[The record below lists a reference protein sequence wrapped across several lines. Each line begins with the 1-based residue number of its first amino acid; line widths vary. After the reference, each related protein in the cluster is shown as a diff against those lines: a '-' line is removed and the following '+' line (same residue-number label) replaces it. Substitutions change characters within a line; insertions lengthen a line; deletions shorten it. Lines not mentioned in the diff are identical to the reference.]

1 MCVIAFH
8 PPVDVHAVLTV
19 DITSLVKCWVLV
31 VVCAGR
37 NGRSSFIAELIS
49 LSLTMLTAR
58 RCQAAGLR
66 SLNVSDRRTCS
77 LPLSALHN
85 NVRHVLKPPLPP
97 SSLFH
102 IAASRLCSSKARCA
116 TPPRRSYHSAFVS
129 TTRPSQPRHALLTTS
144 ALPPTAAASL
154 LFSRAHSLF
163 LACRRHASNT
173 TDKQQHDQAHKH
185 TQSTDP
191 TSSQHSNSDTDAAL
205 SFFSSNSQSAS
216 DEEPPPQHTVPAA
229 TVGNLDAEIGEAM
242 AVTGADLSTPA
253 QSTTASS
260 PTSSFTQSEDMLAA
274 LELHID
280 GTHYER
286 QYSRLQLARR
296 FGLHPRDLRF
306 LDSSLRNL
314 PSLLVRREVIIVNL
328 ELFKAIISATE
339 VLMFDPWYPHIQ
351 SIVPLMKHA
360 LQAFHRANE
369 GLEPAVGGGEEKAG
383 RDEGE
388 RSDKSSLA
396 ASSDVFK
403 SAFDYVSS
411 FDVKP
416 PRMEYSGPSSTST
429 PATSTAS
436 LPPSQQSTESLSSSS
451 SPPASTSSSS
461 ASVPSSSSSSSRSA
475 TPPPSSSSSSLHPSS
490 APLASTQTPSPPD
503 ADHPH
508 LPPHA
513 GSTPAHPSL
522 RHLAA
527 DLESTL
533 RDRTLYGLHES
544 EKEYEEWIEPRMP
557 FEFIALELILMTVTR
572 TLESRFEV
580 YNSSLAP
587 LLSSSS
593 TTLNEGSTLMHLLQ
607 LKNGLTSFEVVLG
620 ETGWALRHV
629 LQDDADMAEMF
640 LTMKAKGQV
649 PRIEEHGEI
658 EVLLETYL
666 RKVDELENEVRTNV
680 KSISL
685 TEEHIQIRLDTVR
698 NAMMKVDL
706 LLTICTFAVAA
717 SALIASTFGMNL
729 SSKLEQ
735 SDSAFWIASAVMAAL
750 TVLLI
755 RFGLRLC
762 RRHKIDLFHAEP
774 DEPKL
779 RLPMNNMRK
788 HKHRL
793 PSSPMGHSSG
803 NSMAE
808 QRSALGRGMKEAGGR
823 RGGKSWGGEDA
834 GRAGLYDREE
844 WVSQTLEY
852 KLKKLEEMKERQQRQ
867 MKERQER
874 IERELREKQEWM
886 QREFHDK
893 QEWMR
898 EKEDKLRKW
907 QLKELE
913 RHREKS

>member
-1 MCVIAFH
+1 MRLSQRPAIRT
-8 PPVDVHAVLTV
+8 PTV
-19 DITSLVKCWVLV
+19 TLL
-31 VVCAGR
+31 
-37 NGRSSFIAELIS
+37 LS
-49 LSLTMLTAR
+49 LS
-58 RCQAAGLR
+58 
-66 SLNVSDRRTCS
+66 
-77 LPLSALHN
+77 
-85 NVRHVLKPPLPP
+85 
-97 SSLFH
+97 
-102 IAASRLCSSKARCA
+102 
-116 TPPRRSYHSAFVS
+116 
-129 TTRPSQPRHALLTTS
+129 
-144 ALPPTAAASL
+144 
-154 LFSRAHSLF
+154 HSLF
-163 LACRRHASNT
+163 SAQRRHASSTADKHDNT
-173 TDKQQHDQAHKH
+173 PHKH
-185 TQSTDP
+185 TNSTNK
-191 TSSQHSNSDTDAAL
+191 TSSDSPASSLFDAKPSD
-205 SFFSSNSQSAS
+205 AS
-216 DEEPPPQHTVPAA
+216 DEEPPPPDTVPAA

-274 LELHID
+274 LEIHTD
-280 GTHYER
+280 GTHSECE
-286 QYSRLQLARR
+286 YSRLQLARR

-360 LQAFHRANE
+360 LQAFHRANDSE
-369 GLEPAVGGGEEKAG
+369 EPAVPGAAAAAA
-383 RDEGE
+383 DQGE
-388 RSDKSSLA
+388 RGDKA
-396 ASSDVFK
+396 TASSDAFK

-411 FDVKP
+411 FNVKP
-416 PRMEYSGPSSTST
+416 PRMDDST
-429 PATSTAS
+429 
-436 LPPSQQSTESLSSSS
+436 
-451 SPPASTSSSS
+451 PPASTSSS
-461 ASVPSSSSSSSRSA
+461 AS
-475 TPPPSSSSSSLHPSS
+475 PSS
-490 APLASTQTPSPPD
+490 ASSSASHTKTPSDSSSADFPTQPSFSSSASSSTASPHPLD

-513 GSTPAHPSL
+513 GSTSAHPSL

-580 YNSSLAP
+580 YNSSLSP

-640 LTMKAKGQV
+640 LTMKRKGQV

-729 SSKLEQ
+729 SSHLEQ
-735 SDSAFWIASAVMAAL
+735 SGSAFYIASLVMAAL

-762 RRHKIDLFHAEP
+762 RKHKIDLFHVEVSITASSSHLSHTHHFPAAISLTALCCVCLCAQP

-779 RLPMNNMRK
+779 RLPMNNLRK

-793 PSSPMGHSSG
+793 SSG
-803 NSMAE
+803 S
-808 QRSALGRGMKEAGGR
+808 AGGGGADR
-823 RGGKSWGGEDA
+823 SGSGLKSWKRGGDSGSGSDKA
-834 GRAGLYDREE
+834 GFYDREE

-852 KLKKLEEMKERQQRQ
+852 KLRKLEEMKERQQRQ
-867 MKERQER
+867 
-874 IERELREKQEWM
+874 LREKAEWID
-886 QREFHDK
+886 REMKEK
-893 QEWMR
+893 QQWMAQKE
-898 EKEDKLRKW
+898 EKPRRW
-907 QLKELE
+907 QGKEAD
-913 RHREKS
+913 RHRADR

>member
-1 MCVIAFH
+1 MPH
-8 PPVDVHAVLTV
+8 
-19 DITSLVKCWVLV
+19 
-31 VVCAGR
+31 
-37 NGRSSFIAELIS
+37 
-49 LSLTMLTAR
+49 
-58 RCQAAGLR
+58 QAHCIG
-66 SLNVSDRRTCS
+66 
-77 LPLSALHN
+77 PL
-85 NVRHVLKPPLPP
+85 
-97 SSLFH
+97 
-102 IAASRLCSSKARCA
+102 AASAILER
-116 TPPRRSYHSAFVS
+116 
-129 TTRPSQPRHALLTTS
+129 PRHAAFNHS
-144 ALPPTAAASL
+144 ALTATAATAL
-154 LFSRAHSLF
+154 LLSHVL
-163 LACRRHASNT
+163 RRHAST
-173 TDKQQHDQAHKH
+173 ATDKHDKQQHKH
-185 TQSTDP
+185 NQPTDDLSTQPSNASSTQP
-191 TSSQHSNSDTDAAL
+191 TPTHSDTTKPARNPL
-205 SFFSSNSQSAS
+205 SFFGSHTQHES
-216 DEEPPPQHTVPAA
+216 DDAPPPADTVPAA

-253 QSTTASS
+253 QATTASS
-260 PTSSFTQSEDMLAA
+260 PTSSFTQSEDLLAA
-274 LELHID
+274 LEIHTD
-280 GTHYER
+280 GSHYER
-286 QYSRLQLARR
+286 EYSRLQLARR

-360 LQAFHRANE
+360 LQAFHRARE
-369 GLEPAVGGGEEKAG
+369 EMDERTVVGDDGKVRADDGEKT
-383 RDEGE
+383 
-388 RSDKSSLA
+388 DKSAA
-396 ASSDVFK
+396 ASNVFK
-403 SAFDYVSS
+403 SAFDFVSS
-411 FDVKP
+411 FDAQP
-416 PRMEYSGPSSTST
+416 PKLNYPS
-429 PATSTAS
+429 
-436 LPPSQQSTESLSSSS
+436 PSMSSSS
-451 SPPASTSSSS
+451 DASSTSSSLPQQSAEVPS
-461 ASVPSSSSSSSRSA
+461 ASSSRPSSTPPSPASTPTPISSPSQSAYSAPSSSAGASSSAPST
-475 TPPPSSSSSSLHPSS
+475 TPPP
-490 APLASTQTPSPPD
+490 TQPPSPPD
-503 ADHPH
+503 DDAPH
-508 LPPHA
+508 LPPHT
-513 GSTPAHPSL
+513 GSTPSHPSL
-522 RHLAA
+522 QHLAA

-533 RDRTLYGLHES
+533 RDRTLFGLHES

-580 YNSSLAP
+580 YNSSLSP

-706 LLTICTFAVAA
+706 LLTICTFAFAA

-729 SSKLEQ
+729 SSHLEQ
-735 SDSAFWIASAVMAAL
+735 SDNAFYIASALMAAL
-750 TVLLI
+750 SLLLI
-755 RFGLRLC
+755 RLGLRLC
-762 RRHKIDLFHAEP
+762 RRHKIDLFHVEP

-779 RLPMNNMRK
+779 RLPMNNTRK

-793 PSSPMGHSSG
+793 PATAMHG
-803 NSMAE
+803 A
-808 QRSALGRGMKEAGGR
+808 AADRGARETGKWAGKEMGGR
-823 RGGKSWGGEDA
+823 RGAGKGWA
-834 GRAGLYDREE
+834 GDDKGGLYDRDE
-844 WVSQTLEY
+844 WVGQTLEY

-867 MKERQER
+867 LKDKQEWIERQ
-874 IERELREKQEWM
+874 LREKQEWM
-886 QREFHDK
+886 QREFNDK

-898 EKEDKLRKW
+898 EKEEKLRKW

-913 RHREKS
+913 RHREKVER

>member
-1 MCVIAFH
+1 
-8 PPVDVHAVLTV
+8 
-19 DITSLVKCWVLV
+19 
-31 VVCAGR
+31 
-37 NGRSSFIAELIS
+37 
-49 LSLTMLTAR
+49 
-58 RCQAAGLR
+58 
-66 SLNVSDRRTCS
+66 
-77 LPLSALHN
+77 
-85 NVRHVLKPPLPP
+85 
-97 SSLFH
+97 
-102 IAASRLCSSKARCA
+102 
-116 TPPRRSYHSAFVS
+116 
-129 TTRPSQPRHALLTTS
+129 
-144 ALPPTAAASL
+144 
-154 LFSRAHSLF
+154 
-163 LACRRHASNT
+163 
-173 TDKQQHDQAHKH
+173 
-185 TQSTDP
+185 
-191 TSSQHSNSDTDAAL
+191 
-205 SFFSSNSQSAS
+205 
-216 DEEPPPQHTVPAA
+216 
-229 TVGNLDAEIGEAM
+229 M

-274 LELHID
+274 LEIHTD
-280 GTHYER
+280 GSHYER

-369 GLEPAVGGGEEKAG
+369 EDIAEQAAAGGGEEKKAG
-383 RDEGE
+383 GEEVE
-388 RSDKSSLA
+388 RSDKSSPSSA

-403 SAFDYVSS
+403 SAFQYVST
-411 FDVKP
+411 FDAKP
-416 PRMEYSGPSSTST
+416 PRMDYSEPSSSASS
-429 PATSTAS
+429 ATSAENFS
-436 LPPSQQSTESLSSSS
+436 PLQQGAEPTSSSS
-451 SPPASTSSSS
+451 SRTASSPSSTSSSS
-461 ASVPSSSSSSSRSA
+461 RTASTTSSSATSTHSSSSSASSQPSSR
-475 TPPPSSSSSSLHPSS
+475 
-490 APLASTQTPSPPD
+490 PD
-503 ADHPH
+503 DDHPH
-508 LPPHA
+508 NLPPHT

-580 YNSSLAP
+580 YNSSLSP

-729 SSKLEQ
+729 SSKLEH
-735 SDSAFWIASAVMAAL
+735 SDSAFWIASLVMAAL

-755 RFGLRLC
+755 RFGLKLC
-762 RRHKIDLFHAEP
+762 RRHKIDLFHVEP

-779 RLPMNNMRK
+779 RLPMNNMRSK

-793 PSSPMGHSSG
+793 PGVGGQVHG
-803 NSMAE
+803 GGGE
-808 QRSALGRGMKEAGGR
+808 KWGKEAGGR
-823 RGGKSWGGEDA
+823 SMKEGGGKWGGDGG
-834 GRAGLYDREE
+834 GRGGLYDRDE
-844 WVSQTLEY
+844 WTNKTLEY
-852 KLKKLEEMKERQQRQ
+852 KLTKLQEMKERQQRQ
-867 MKERQER
+867 MKEKQEW
-874 IERELREKQEWM
+874 IEREMREKQEWM
-886 QREFHDK
+886 QREFSEK

-898 EKEDKLRKW
+898 EKEEKLRKW
-907 QLKELE
+907 QQKELE
-913 RHREKS
+913 RHRDKAERLR